1 MLESE
6 EIFDEEDEYH
16 LFLGRRVSEI
26 ECELC
31 SFRAYTVIVSRNW
44 ELVDKHVNLFLLQIR
59 SQLQFNGHPSIIIAE
74 IPDTFLR
81 PFGSKRQSRAHPE
94 QH

>member
-26 ECELC
+26 ECE
-31 SFRAYTVIVSRNW
+31 FRAFCSDAVV
-44 ELVDKHVNLFLLQIR
+44 V
-59 SQLQFNGHPSIIIAE
+59 
-74 IPDTFLR
+74 
-81 PFGSKRQSRAHPE
+81 GSNEKLAA
-94 QH
+94 

>member
-26 ECELC
+26 ENERYNIIEL
-31 SFRAYTVIVSRNW
+31 S
-44 ELVDKHVNLFLLQIR
+44 
-59 SQLQFNGHPSIIIAE
+59 
-74 IPDTFLR
+74 
-81 PFGSKRQSRAHPE
+81 
-94 QH
+94 